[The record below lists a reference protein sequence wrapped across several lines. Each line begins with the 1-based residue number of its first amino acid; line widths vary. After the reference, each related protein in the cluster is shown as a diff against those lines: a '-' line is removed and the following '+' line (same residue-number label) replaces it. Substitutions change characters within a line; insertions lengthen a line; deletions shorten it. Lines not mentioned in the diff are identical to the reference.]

1 MELDYLSS
9 TQLEK
14 YKATVRLQTMIKSND
29 GFKVAEIDLKLRGPG
44 NIFGT
49 EQSGFPNLKF
59 ADLTEDYELIIK
71 TKKIAFELIKK
82 DSQLLLPDNKIVREN
97 LTAHYSENLKYAKT
111 A

>member
-1 MELDYLSS
+1 M
-9 TQLEK
+9 
-14 YKATVRLQTMIKSND
+14 VKSND

-49 EQSGFPNLKF
+49 EQSGFPDLKF